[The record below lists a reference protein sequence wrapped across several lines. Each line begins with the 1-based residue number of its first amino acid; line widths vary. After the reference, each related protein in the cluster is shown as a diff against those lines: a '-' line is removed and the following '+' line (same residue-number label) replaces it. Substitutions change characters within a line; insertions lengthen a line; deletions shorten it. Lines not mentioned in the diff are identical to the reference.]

1 MSSLQAFIRNSAI
14 GLLPA
19 LGLLWLWGCGGGGSN
34 AAPPVTATPPTLT
47 AISPGEIEI
56 NSPAFV
62 VTATGNNIT
71 AQTVVQWA
79 GAALATSYVSAEQTT
94 ALVPAANLTTAGSYP
109 ITLVTD
115 GASSAAVQFTVQPA
129 PVPTITGL
137 APIAAT
143 AGGAGFVLWVYGTN
157 FTSQSVVNWG
167 GSARSTSFGS
177 TTLLTAQ
184 INAAD
189 IATAGAIAVTV
200 QNQTVLSAPAQFTV
214 LTVPAP
220 TITQLSPNSAIV
232 GGAGFTLTVSGSNF
246 NSQSVVNWAGSPRTT
261 IYVSASQLTAQINAA
276 DIAAT
281 GTVAVTVQNQTVASA
296 PSNFTV
302 VPVPPVMISS
312 VTPSTVSS
320 GGPAFMLTVNGS
332 AFNTAS
338 AVIWNGSARVTTY
351 QSTSLLTAQILASD
365 IAAAGSATVTVQNPA
380 NQGGTSGPA
389 TVTIRPASLDAV
401 AFQIN
406 PAHSGAISF
415 QSASL
420 PTGALWSV
428 NVGGPASFALIA
440 QNLVYVT
447 VASTSSTTGGVL
459 GELIALNQSSGAT
472 VWGPVEI
479 SGSSSSAYDN
489 GMVFVVNAGGLMQAF
504 NATNGNLLWS
514 ATLPD
519 QLDFSSGVTA
529 LNGYVYTGG
538 AESGGTVYALSETT
552 GALIWTAEV
561 ENGDDSTPAV
571 TADGVYVVYPCQAYD
586 FNPASG
592 ASIWRNAGGCEGGG
606 GGTPVVANGLLYQ
619 PGPSYSGDTLN
630 AETGAVVSSYVADN
644 PPALG
649 ATTGYFLQSG
659 TLRGL
664 NLSSN
669 TVLWSFAGDGHLVS
683 NPLLVNNYVFIGS
696 SSGNLYAVD
705 GTSGAQ
711 LWQMSLGAAIPG
723 GATFDSGIPLNG
735 LSAGDG
741 LLVVPAG
748 DTVTAYLLSS
758 DP

>member
-1 MSSLQAFIRNSAI
+1 MSSLQAFIRKSAI

-79 GAALATSYVSAEQTT
+79 GAALATSYVSAQQTT

-115 GASSAAVQFTVQPA
+115 GASSAAVQFTVQPV

-401 AFQIN
+401 AFQIA
-406 PAHSGAISF
+406 P
-415 QSASL
+415 
-420 PTGALWSV
+420 
-428 NVGGPASFALIA
+428 
-440 QNLVYVT
+440 
-447 VASTSSTTGGVL
+447 
-459 GELIALNQSSGAT
+459 E
-472 VWGPVEI
+472 
-479 SGSSSSAYDN
+479 
-489 GMVFVVNAGGLMQAF
+489 
-504 NATNGNLLWS
+504 
-514 ATLPD
+514 
-519 QLDFSSGVTA
+519 
-529 LNGYVYTGG
+529 
-538 AESGGTVYALSETT
+538 
-552 GALIWTAEV
+552 
-561 ENGDDSTPAV
+561 
-571 TADGVYVVYPCQAYD
+571 
-586 FNPASG
+586 
-592 ASIWRNAGGCEGGG
+592 
-606 GGTPVVANGLLYQ
+606 
-619 PGPSYSGDTLN
+619 
-630 AETGAVVSSYVADN
+630 
-644 PPALG
+644 
-649 ATTGYFLQSG
+649 
-659 TLRGL
+659 
-664 NLSSN
+664 
-669 TVLWSFAGDGHLVS
+669 
-683 NPLLVNNYVFIGS
+683 
-696 SSGNLYAVD
+696 
-705 GTSGAQ
+705 
-711 LWQMSLGAAIPG
+711 
-723 GATFDSGIPLNG
+723 
-735 LSAGDG
+735 
-741 LLVVPAG
+741 
-748 DTVTAYLLSS
+748 
-758 DP
+758 